1 MTAVFKREFRS
12 LFSCMRGYA
21 VLSLLLLSAGSLIV
35 YYGFLLDTP
44 LLPYVLSDLMPISAL
59 TCPILCFKLFS
70 NNGDRLL
77 RSLPISP
84 VGAVM
89 GKYLSVMAVYAIQA
103 ALLAL
108 APFIYNYF
116 GKVNFAAAYLSLLAY
131 FLFVASVGAICAF
144 FSVIVSKPAYI
155 LFAGYGYLVFMY
167 ILQVVTMFVEKQ
179 ELLFG
184 VLAKF
189 FSFVGIF
196 NRFDAFAYGSFDIG
210 AVVYYLSI
218 SFIFV
223 FLTVRSFEKRLGGE
237 AI

>member
-108 APFIYNYF
+108 APFI
-116 GKVNFAAAYLSLLAY
+116 
-131 FLFVASVGAICAF
+131 
-144 FSVIVSKPAYI
+144 
-155 LFAGYGYLVFMY
+155 
-167 ILQVVTMFVEKQ
+167 
-179 ELLFG
+179 
-184 VLAKF
+184 
-189 FSFVGIF
+189 
-196 NRFDAFAYGSFDIG
+196 
-210 AVVYYLSI
+210 
-218 SFIFV
+218 
-223 FLTVRSFEKRLGGE
+223 
-237 AI
+237 